1 MGLILL
7 IYHLQEQRLLQCQ
20 LKQEQYLLVDIAL
33 PLHIQKQILLIINN
47 SHQMVILLTLVI
59 YQQIFVIPLV
69 SQMVME
75 VLVSY
80 QAQETAE
87 YLLPFFASVTP

>member
-1 MGLILL
+1 
-7 IYHLQEQRLLQCQ
+7 
-20 LKQEQYLLVDIAL
+20 
-33 PLHIQKQILLIINN
+33 
-47 SHQMVILLTLVI
+47 LVI
-59 YQQIFVIPLV
+59 YQQLFVTLLV

-87 YLLPFFASVTP
+87 YLTPSLASVTP